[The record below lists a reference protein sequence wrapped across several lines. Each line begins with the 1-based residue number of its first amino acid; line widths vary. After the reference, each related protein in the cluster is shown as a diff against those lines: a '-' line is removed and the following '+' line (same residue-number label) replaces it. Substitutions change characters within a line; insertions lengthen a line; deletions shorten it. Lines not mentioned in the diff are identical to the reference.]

1 MRANSL
7 SYLYHLSPRPPP
19 DFNFFHCYE
28 KKKDFLAISTA
39 VSLLMSPGGI
49 VFSVQCDEPVLRGH
63 SAMWWVTS
71 FAYVSFPPFP
81 FLPGVCTA
89 LGLQW
94 ILLSLLWSFL
104 TIKMVGFDPGFE
116 TCPVIFTY
124 KVSVFFKIFPCRL
137 WLVFRKLFYLCAAED
152 GPF

>member
-71 FAYVSFPPFP
+71 FAYLPMFP
-81 FLPGVCTA
+81 FQLFRFFLVCVLPLDCNGYSYPSSEA
-89 LGLQW
+89 FLPLKWLGLIRALKLAQLF
-94 ILLSLLWSFL
+94 LLTKSLCFS
-104 TIKMVGFDPGFE
+104 KSSHVGYG
-116 TCPVIFTY
+116 
-124 KVSVFFKIFPCRL
+124 
-137 WLVFRKLFYLCAAED
+137 
-152 GPF
+152 